1 MRLRII
7 LLVVATSS
15 LVLVS
20 FLVPLALVLRT
31 LAADRAVSSA
41 TVQAQWMAPLVP
53 TLRGESLRLT
63 VAHVN
68 AQDKTTPVT
77 VFLPDGTKLG
87 APAPRDAGV
96 RLAAGG
102 LSFTTPAPGGVEVL
116 VAVQGL
122 PGGAAVIRT
131 FVPDAQLR
139 HGVTRAWQ
147 LLGCVGLGLL
157 VLSVIVADQLARSL
171 VRPLAGVARASDRL
185 ATGDLSARAELAGPP
200 EVRRAGAGL
209 NRLAMRIGELL
220 AYERETVADLSHRL
234 RTPLTALRID
244 AESLRDHAER
254 AQLLDDL
261 GALERTVDEV
271 IREAR
276 RPTRSGREVCDAAA
290 VVAERAAFWLP
301 LAEDTDRA
309 MTVELASGQLP
320 VRVSGEDLA
329 ACMDILLENVF
340 AHTPDGAGLAIR
352 LSRRAAG
359 GAWLAVADDGPG
371 FRSPDPTERGRSS
384 GGSTGLG
391 LDIARRIAES
401 SGGTLHIGRSVS
413 GGGSVTVGLGPV
425 AGPAEGARHHRR
437 TRNGAPV
444 YPEAATYPEVAV
456 YPDAAAHP
464 DAAAYPGAA
473 SPDAAARPVPFFWA
487 EGE

>member
-7 LLVVATSS
+7 LLVMATSS

-41 TVQAQWMAPLVP
+41 TVQAQWMAPLVA
-53 TLRGESLRLT
+53 TLGTDKLGIA
-63 VAHVN
+63 VAQVN
-68 AQDKTTPVT
+68 AQARTSLVT
-77 VFLPDGTKLG
+77 VFLPSGETLG
-87 APAPRDAGV
+87 PPAPRDAAV
-96 RLAAGG
+96 RLAARGR
-102 LSFTTPAPGGVEVL
+102 SFTTAVPGGVEVL

-122 PGGAAVIRT
+122 APEPASTAVIRT

-157 VLSVIVADQLARSL
+157 VLSVAVAGQLARSL

-185 ATGDLSARAELAGPP
+185 ATGDLSARAEVAGPP

-209 NRLAMRIGELL
+209 NRLALHIGQLL

-254 AQLLDDL
+254 AQVLDDV
-261 GALERTVDEV
+261 GALERTVDGV

-276 RPTRSGREVCDAAA
+276 RPARDGRVACDAVA

-309 MTVELASGQLP
+309 MTVELASGELP
-320 VRVSGEDLA
+320 VRVPGEDLA

-352 LSRRAAG
+352 LSRRAGG
-359 GAWLAVADDGPG
+359 GAWLVVTDDGPG
-371 FRSPDPTERGRSS
+371 FRSPDPTERGRSN

-401 SGGTLHIGRSVS
+401 SGGTLTIGRSAS

-425 AGPAEGARHHRR
+425 AGPVDGARRHRR
-437 TRNGAPV
+437 TRNGAAGDSAAEPV
-444 YPEAATYPEVAV
+444 SY
-456 YPDAAAHP
+456 
-464 DAAAYPGAA
+464 
-473 SPDAAARPVPFFWA
+473 FWA